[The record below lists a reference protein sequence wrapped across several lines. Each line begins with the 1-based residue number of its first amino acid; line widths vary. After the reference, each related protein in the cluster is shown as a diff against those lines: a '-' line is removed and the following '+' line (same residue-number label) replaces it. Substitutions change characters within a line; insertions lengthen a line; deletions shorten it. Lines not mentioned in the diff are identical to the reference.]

1 MNKFIK
7 LKPYFRA
14 SAKSYHLFKSLI
26 LRRKISQNLS
36 KGITLVELLLAMLVA
51 GIIIQLAY
59 FGFSWNRQLY
69 LNDQARNDA
78 SQNLATVFSIVGSDI
93 KQAGA
98 GLDAGFPAVLITPYP
113 TNPSGTPNLNSPT
126 FPTFNSAITLRRL
139 DLGTQPK
146 ICKNNAATP
155 PTTISGSPTEI
166 FVVNS
171 SSTSSGIAGCPV
183 SDRTTDTDVWDDEIT
198 ALRNYRLQNGGTVR
212 IFIYPSNDGANT
224 GEFLNYTGE
233 KFYDS
238 TGTLINNL
246 TSTTPF
252 NSASLTVNGTL
263 TKTYNI
269 ESSSTKLLVIE
280 ERKYQLG
287 CSDSNIADASCPADK
302 LQNLQLIVN
311 NGNAVNLVNKIGNFA
326 VTATIQQDITSTT
339 TAQFLCWS
347 ITQAG
352 VTTCSN
358 NPPPSSPAT
367 TALPNSYA
375 WSQLYSIN
383 VTLKPQPVSSTD
395 PLFYTNTRDTLNNLQ
410 QTQKFLPRNVLNY

>member
-1 MNKFIK
+1 
-7 LKPYFRA
+7 
-14 SAKSYHLFKSLI
+14 
-26 LRRKISQNLS
+26 
-36 KGITLVELLLAMLVA
+36 MLVA

-126 FPTFNSAITLRRL
+126 FPTFNSEITLRRL
-139 DLGTQPK
+139 IPGTQPSR
-146 ICKNNAATP
+146 ICPNNATTP

-166 FVVNS
+166 FVLNS
-171 SSTSSGIAGCPV
+171 LKPLPPSAVPPEAGCAN
-183 SDRTTDTDVWDDEIT
+183 DTAGVAVVT

-212 IFIYPSNDGANT
+212 IFIYPSTNGS

-233 KFYDS
+233 NFYPNASS
-238 TGTLINNL
+238 T
-246 TSTTPF
+246 TST
-252 NSASLTVNGTL
+252 SLIVNGTL
-263 TKTYNI
+263 TGTYNI
-269 ESSSTKLLVIE
+269 SSAKIMLIE
-280 ERKYQLG
+280 ERKYRLG
-287 CSDSNIADASCPADK
+287 CSDSSISDASCPADK

-410 QTQKFLPRNVLNY
+410 QTQNFLPRNVLNY